1 MHDLPIRKQGASC
14 DLRVAKAQSL
24 AFADGRELLC
34 LGLRDLIEKAACVPW
49 LAANAPTSLASMASS
64 AELST
69 SFGSNA
75 ERVRALSNRSRPWAT
90 FYRYLAVA
98 AAPEPLA

>member
-1 MHDLPIRKQGASC
+1 
-14 DLRVAKAQSL
+14 
-24 AFADGRELLC
+24 
-34 LGLRDLIEKAACVPW
+34 
-49 LAANAPTSLASMASS
+49 MASS

-75 ERVRALSNRSRPWAT
+75 ERVRALSNRSRPRAT

-98 AAPEPLA
+98 AAGAIHDSATLRRFVI